1 MKIFLIGGGEI
12 SRRETIKIDKEII
25 KASGGKNAS
34 VLFFPTAAGES
45 DGYIKGFSKYYS
57 SLGCAKIESIKLN
70 QESLK
75 EAREKIFRASI
86 IYLGGGSTELLI
98 DVFKKKKI
106 IPALKEFLEKGGILV
121 GMSAGAVALG
131 EVSILSEIEEDLK
144 FGKGFG
150 FLPNFIFLPH
160 YEKKYKGKVF
170 LIKKRFPQKTVFLL
184 PEKTAVYI
192 KGKSKKYFGRVSK
205 K

>member
-12 SRRETIKIDKEII
+12 SRRETIKIDREII
-25 KASGGKNAS
+25 KAGGGKNAS

-45 DGYIKGFSKYYS
+45 NGYIENFSKYYS
-57 SLGCAKIESIKLN
+57 SLGCAKIESIKLS
-70 QESLK
+70 QKPLK
-75 EAREKIFRASI
+75 EAKEKIFRASI
-86 IYLGGGSTELLI
+86 IYLGGGNTELLL

-106 IPALKEFLEKGGILV
+106 IPVLKEFLKRGGILV
-121 GMSAGAVALG
+121 GMSAGTVALG
-131 EVSILSEIEEDLK
+131 EISILSEIEEDLK

-150 FLPNFIFLPH
+150 FLPEFIFLPH

-170 LIKKRFPQKTVFLL
+170 LIKKRFPQKTIFLL